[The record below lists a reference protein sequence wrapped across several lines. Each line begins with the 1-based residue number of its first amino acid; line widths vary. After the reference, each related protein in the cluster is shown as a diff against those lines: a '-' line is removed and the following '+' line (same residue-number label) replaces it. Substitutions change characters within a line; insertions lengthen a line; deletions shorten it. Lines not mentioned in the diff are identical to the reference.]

1 MKRLI
6 TLVLC
11 SLMFISPAVV
21 AEVVVIV
28 GAANA
33 NSVAGSDVSRI
44 FLGKLKKFGD
54 GSSVT
59 PVNLAAGS
67 PVREAF
73 EKNALGKSS
82 SQIKAYWSKQVFSG
96 KGKPPKELGSDADVI
111 NFVSSNPGAI
121 GYVDAGSVNDSV
133 KVIANF

>member
-11 SLMFISPAVV
+11 SLMFVSPAVV
-21 AEVVVIV
+21 AEVAVIV

>member
-1 MKRLI
+1 MKKFITSLLCTLCLI
-6 TLVLC
+6 STSAL
-11 SLMFISPAVV
+11 
-21 AEVVVIV
+21 AEVVVVV
-28 GAANA
+28 GASNG
-33 NSVAGSDVSRI
+33 NSLSGSDVSRI

-54 GSSVT
+54 GSSVI
-59 PVNLAAGS
+59 PVNLASGS
-67 PVREAF
+67 DVRTAF

-121 GYVDAGSVNDSV
+121 GYIDAGSVNDSV
-133 KVIANF
+133 KVVATF

>member
-1 MKRLI
+1 MKKFIASLLCTLCLI
-6 TLVLC
+6 STSVL
-11 SLMFISPAVV
+11 
-21 AEVVVIV
+21 AEVVVVV
-28 GAANA
+28 GASNG
-33 NSVAGSDVSRI
+33 NSLSGSDVSRI

-59 PVNLAAGS
+59 PVNLASGS
-67 PVREAF
+67 DVRAAF

-121 GYVDAGSVNDSV
+121 GYIDAGSVNDSV
-133 KVIANF
+133 KVVATF

>member
-1 MKRLI
+1 
-6 TLVLC
+6 
-11 SLMFISPAVV
+11 MFVSPAVV
-21 AEVVVIV
+21 AEVAVIV

>member
-1 MKRLI
+1 MKKFITSLLFTLCLI
-6 TLVLC
+6 STSAL
-11 SLMFISPAVV
+11 
-21 AEVVVIV
+21 AEVVVVV
-28 GAANA
+28 GASNG
-33 NSVAGSDVSRI
+33 NSLSGSDVSRI

-54 GSSVT
+54 GSSVV
-59 PVNLAAGS
+59 PVNLSSGS
-67 PVREAF
+67 DVRTAF

-121 GYVDAGSVNDSV
+121 GYIDAGSVNDSV
-133 KVIANF
+133 KVSI

>member
-11 SLMFISPAVV
+11 SLMFVSPAVV

>member
-1 MKRLI
+1 
-6 TLVLC
+6 
-11 SLMFISPAVV
+11 MFVSPAVV